1 MMEVTLKPRPYRR
14 AKGRA
19 AKRYSTDLSE
29 REWEIIRPLMPPPKV
44 RGSKRKVD
52 LREVLN
58 AIFYQIHNGCIWS
71 DLPKDLPAHQ
81 TVYKYFQKWQRKG
94 IWQQVH
100 DASRQAVR
108 ESVGKQPNA
117 SAGSID
123 SQTVKTTEKR
133 GRSMALTVEN

>member
-1 MMEVTLKPRPYRR
+1 MGMTLKPRPYRR
-14 AKGRA
+14 TEERA
-19 AKRYSTDLSE
+19 AKRYSTDLSN
-29 REWEIIRPLMPPPKV
+29 REWEIICPLMPAPKV

-52 LREVLN
+52 FREVLN

-94 IWQQVH
+94 IWQQIH
-100 DASRQAVR
+100 DVLRREVR
-108 ESVGKQPNA
+108 ESVGKQPYA

-133 GRSMALTVEN
+133 GKSTASTAGN